1 MTVCLFTLT
10 PRTRNPALSLS
21 FRPCVQEPAGN
32 IKVKFDD
39 VKQEVDKQSVALVT
53 AAVLAVSG
61 HFEGIDLIQRER
73 DSTERCV
80 RLVSVCVR
88 AHASFPDGLPCCG
101 SGHRPKTAPNR
112 LNRLSGSFI

>member
-1 MTVCLFTLT
+1 MLSYSDCLTVCLSTLT

-80 RLVSVCVR
+80 RLVSVCVCAR
-88 AHASFPDGLPCCG
+88 TLLFLMVFLVVALVTDLKL
-101 SGHRPKTAPNR
+101 HRTV
-112 LNRLSGSFI
+112 